1 MNAGVP
7 VVVVAVVVL
16 LPVSH
21 SRGDGGYS
29 RTTDSDDRA
38 RVQNITK
45 RDGGDL
51 QKKNAFCT
59 SRTHDDMYTRT
70 CVSVEFH
77 TRHVYTAR
85 ASESIN
91 VWKRL
96 SVCVDEKK
104 INLGRII
111 ATTCLFH
118 TTPYIFTSYF
128 PLNNTLVEIAPATH
142 SCRYCV
148 SRRAKIRR

>member
-1 MNAGVP
+1 MVEEAAAGSAPVYNEYTTESKGKFGVNAGVP

-59 SRTHDDMYTRT
+59 SRTHDDMYTR
-70 CVSVEFH
+70 
-77 TRHVYTAR
+77 AR
-85 ASESIN
+85 
-91 VWKRL
+91 V
-96 SVCVDEKK
+96 
-104 INLGRII
+104 
-111 ATTCLFH
+111 
-118 TTPYIFTSYF
+118 F
-128 PLNNTLVEIAPATH
+128 P
-142 SCRYCV
+142 
-148 SRRAKIRR
+148 